1 MRYLLLTLLSLA
13 LLLPSQSR
21 AQAVIRNG
29 DVFELRLSGMPVDA
43 AAEFAFAYTVGDD
56 GNVRIPLIGDV
67 KATGISTTQLG
78 KNIEAKLKSE
88 KIFTSPTAVINLQ
101 PQSRFVTVG
110 GAVRAP
116 QAVPWNTDMTLTNA
130 ITRAGDFSDFADKK
144 HVKVTRDGKAT
155 IYNVTKIDK
164 DPTQNPKLLPA
175 DEVTVK
181 E

>member
-1 MRYLLLTLLSLA
+1 MRLLLLAFLSLA

-29 DVFELRLSGMPVDA
+29 DVFELRLSGMPVDY
-43 AAEFAFAYTVGDD
+43 AAEFALAYTVGDD
-56 GNVRIPLIGDV
+56 GNVRIPLIGEL
-67 KATGISTTQLG
+67 KATGISTTQLA
-78 KNIEAKLKSE
+78 KNIESKLKSD
-88 KIFTSPTAVINLQ
+88 KIFTNPTAVISLQ

-116 QAVPWNTDMTLTNA
+116 QAVPWNNDMTLTNA
-130 ITRAGDFSDFADKK
+130 ITRAGDFGDFANKK
-144 HVKVTRDGKAT
+144 KVKLTRDGKAT
-155 IYNVTKIDK
+155 FFNVTKADK

-175 DEVTVK
+175 DEVTVS